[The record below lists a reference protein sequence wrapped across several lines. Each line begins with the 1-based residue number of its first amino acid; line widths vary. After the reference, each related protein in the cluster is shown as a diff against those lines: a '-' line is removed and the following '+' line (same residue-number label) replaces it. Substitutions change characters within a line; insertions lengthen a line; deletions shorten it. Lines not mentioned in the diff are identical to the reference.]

1 MRKRKRSPAKRAPMR
16 KKISVLLVDD
26 HALVRRGLRR
36 LLEDEPSIDVIGE
49 ARDGVEAVRMTG
61 ELEPAVVL
69 MDFALPGMNGVDAT
83 RKIVESGSN
92 SAVIMLSM
100 HTEDVRVRQAL
111 QAGARG
117 YIFKNAQDMDLL
129 SEIQRVMNDASPGV
143 APTYKM
149 SNPRG
154 RVAGVLTNR
163 EIEVLRLIARGKTN
177 KEIADEL
184 TLSVNTVS
192 AHRSNMMRM
201 LDVHN
206 AAELVT
212 HAIASGLIHPI

>member
-1 MRKRKRSPAKRAPMR
+1 MR

-100 HTEDVRVRQAL
+100 HTDPRRCLVACGPNFAQRFGHQFSCHSQRRLGTPWNWTGAVQSSRAAL
-111 QAGARG
+111 
-117 YIFKNAQDMDLL
+117 
-129 SEIQRVMNDASPGV
+129 P
-143 APTYKM
+143 
-149 SNPRG
+149 
-154 RVAGVLTNR
+154 
-163 EIEVLRLIARGKTN
+163 LR
-177 KEIADEL
+177 
-184 TLSVNTVS
+184 
-192 AHRSNMMRM
+192 M
-201 LDVHN
+201 
-206 AAELVT
+206 
-212 HAIASGLIHPI
+212 